1 MYLLRQTKHLRSIR
15 TKCSIEPMIR
25 SLSQSDSLGAR
36 FTQIKR
42 LFTRRG
48 LGRLSHLSWIFTV
61 YHRDTSGKIGSLY
74 GNLTHDAALSFR
86 FRRCA
91 LIQQT
96 NYLRSLYCS
105 IKVSSL
111 VLSKTALARFCPL
124 LLYSL

>member
-61 YHRDTSGKIGSLY
+61 YHVTRVGKLDHCMVISPM
-74 GNLTHDAALSFR
+74 T
-86 FRRCA
+86 
-91 LIQQT
+91 
-96 NYLRSLYCS
+96 
-105 IKVSSL
+105 
-111 VLSKTALARFCPL
+111 L
-124 LLYSL
+124 LFPFASEYVH